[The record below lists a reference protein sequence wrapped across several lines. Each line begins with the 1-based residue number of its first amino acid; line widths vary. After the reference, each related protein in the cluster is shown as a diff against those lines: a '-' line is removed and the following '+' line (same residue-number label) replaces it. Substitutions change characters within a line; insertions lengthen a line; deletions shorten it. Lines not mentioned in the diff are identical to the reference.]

1 MRMHPFWPLSV
12 FTLSSG
18 CRISQAVV
26 SLGML
31 LLPINPSTI
40 NFVATLSIELDNAPS
55 TMASSDFLA
64 AVQLRLEE
72 QHMNLDS

>member
-1 MRMHPFWPLSV
+1 MPTPENAPNGLNVSSFW
-12 FTLSSG
+12 

-40 NFVATLSIELDNAPS
+40 NFVANLSLELDNAPS

-72 QHMNLDS
+72 QHMKLDA